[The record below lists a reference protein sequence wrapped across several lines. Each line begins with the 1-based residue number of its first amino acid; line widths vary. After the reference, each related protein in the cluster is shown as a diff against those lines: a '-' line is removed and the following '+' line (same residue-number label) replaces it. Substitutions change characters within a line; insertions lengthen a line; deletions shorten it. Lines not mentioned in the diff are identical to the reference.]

1 MAASG
6 WSGRGT
12 TEGMDLSVLS
22 EETHAPIPQGNR
34 LRNVHPLLRLYASPH
49 SHRLLPASLALPIAA
64 VLEPS
69 ARRLLRPGSDE
80 YSVRLMKDLLQYTPR
95 SNEARA
101 IARRYLR
108 ESSRARELL
117 WRPWL
122 LKHSRIIGREH
133 WDAAC
138 SGGRGCVLV
147 CAHIGP
153 SWAVPGILGRHG
165 FDLHLVTS
173 VHFWQEMAPGLTGLS
188 HRHMRVEY
196 AEKTLGRER
205 LIPNNAEPERLIE
218 LVESG
223 ASVGIAFDVPG
234 SAATPFL
241 GRSVALTGGPATLAF
256 QTKAQVL
263 PVISERHGTRID
275 LRMLEPID
283 PADYRDPRSL
293 RAAIARVYEPFV
305 LEKPEI
311 IEVAWYPSPLV
322 TEVLTVQAPPSEETP
337 LLT

>member
-1 MAASG
+1 M
-6 WSGRGT
+6 
-12 TEGMDLSVLS
+12 SVLS
-22 EETHAPIPQGNR
+22 EETHAPIPLGDSPR
-34 LRNVHPLLRLYASPH
+34 RVHPLLRLYASTH
-49 SHRLLPASLALPIAA
+49 THRLLPASLALQIAA
-64 VLEPS
+64 LLEPS

-80 YSVRLMKDLLQYTPR
+80 YSMRLMKDLLQYTPR
-95 SNEARA
+95 SGEAPA

-108 ESSRARELL
+108 ESARARELM

-122 LKHSRIIGREH
+122 LKRSRVIGREH

-138 SGGRGCVLV
+138 SGGRGCVVV

-165 FDLHLVTS
+165 FDLHLITS
-173 VHFWQEMAPGLTGLS
+173 VHFWQPMAPGLTGLS

-196 AEKTLGRER
+196 AEKALGPER
-205 LIPNNAEPERLIE
+205 LIPNNADPERLRE
-218 LVESG
+218 LVERG

-275 LRMLEPID
+275 LRMLEPLD
-283 PADYRDPRSL
+283 PADYRDLRSL

-305 LEKPEI
+305 VKRPEI

-322 TEVLTVQAPPSEETP
+322 TEVLNLQAPPGEKTP
-337 LLT
+337 L